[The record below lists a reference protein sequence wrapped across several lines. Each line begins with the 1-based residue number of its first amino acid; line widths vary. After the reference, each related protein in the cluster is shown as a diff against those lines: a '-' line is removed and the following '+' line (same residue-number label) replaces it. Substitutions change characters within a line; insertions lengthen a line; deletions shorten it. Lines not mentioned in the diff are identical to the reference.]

1 MKTEKK
7 QPYIPQTEL
16 EWNLYR
22 LIHGETLPELL
33 QTAYLNRHN
42 PKPTASGI
50 IDGGDHFT
58 PTEVEDMLKDLADV
72 VRDETGRFTDGQR
85 IDAIEHYSY
94 LDGTF
99 PPKQLPTVHCLLA
112 RAFLRKCGVG
122 GEDFLKPDSMA
133 ERPENQPSSLKDRP
147 R

>member
-1 MKTEKK
+1 MKTEKN
-7 QPYIPQTEL
+7 QPCIPQTEL
-16 EWNLYR
+16 EWSLYR
-22 LIHGETLPELL
+22 LIHGEILPEPL

-42 PKPTASGI
+42 PKPAAPTI

-58 PTEVEDMLKDLADV
+58 PTEVRAMLKALAAV
-72 VRDETGRFTDGQR
+72 ARDETGRFDDGQR

-112 RAFLRKCGVG
+112 RAFLRKCGVWEEG
-122 GEDFLKPDSMA
+122 
-133 ERPENQPSSLKDRP
+133 SSEALLR
-147 R
+147 